1 MERPDKSGRG
11 QEVRSG
17 NADGQGYPV
26 RNHGQE
32 AETAILRE
40 DIYKSAFPN
49 AHPRQED
56 KDLEQWT
63 WADIVL
69 ARRTDAFARAIW
81 KRASDED
88 GKAFAFGVMSSYGA
102 NVCGSAYLGQV
113 VGGPRRAHRHRDRL
127 ARNAVG
133 SWFAQSHPGSAS
145 LKDIAKQIRY
155 GLFTPTLPA
164 KIETLIV
171 ESLSETYDLNR
182 TPPLPD
188 LQSGYRRLIRHLEA
202 LDTFMMPPKPALPIE
217 PFLTKIYGDTT
228 NPSFSIVEA
237 AVEAQN
243 ATASGSGSG
252 SGVKPKNLPQSN
264 AVGAQDSKP
273 NSKLD
278 CGAFF
283 EGLFRW
289 IAGSTFWFGW
299 CWGDWEQGKDCKY
312 WEDMKKNFGDWWA
325 SMGGGQG
332 APSPNTGSNTAMLTA
347 ASTSQQFIDLIHS
360 LYDMHNGCRE
370 ALWTSLTGISRAPAS
385 SILTPCS
392 TGWSLRTFSPF
403 HRLRPLDGRIVLFWS
418 IQTCIATYIR

>member
-1 MERPDKSGRG
+1 
-11 QEVRSG
+11 
-17 NADGQGYPV
+17 
-26 RNHGQE
+26 
-32 AETAILRE
+32 
-40 DIYKSAFPN
+40 
-49 AHPRQED
+49 
-56 KDLEQWT
+56 
-63 WADIVL
+63 
-69 ARRTDAFARAIW
+69 
-81 KRASDED
+81 
-88 GKAFAFGVMSSYGA
+88 MSSYGA
-102 NVCGSAYLGQV
+102 NVCGPAYLGQV

-145 LKDIAKQIRY
+145 LKDIANQIRY

-243 ATASGSGSG
+243 ATASGSG

-370 ALWTSLTGISRAPAS
+370 ALDVAYWYLARAGLIYPDTLLDRMVFKNFLTIPSPAAAGWPHRPVLVDPDLHCHLYPMTPIEQPAMLQQAYPPGSKPSVFLTGIAGEVTTAPDLSAMMWLQTVS
-385 SILTPCS
+385 GKLDAQNYDLDADRGILHECWIVEGSINDTPINVVE
-392 TGWSLRTFSPF
+392 
-403 HRLRPLDGRIVLFWS
+403 LDYAE
-418 IQTCIATYIR
+418 T